1 MAKIK
6 QYQFT
11 QTAEE
16 MQALLDKIAGLPDA
30 ATLASLAEKV
40 ESLPSR
46 EELDDLLFYKV
57 DKVFSFGTVEEQRH
71 GDNVLTFSDGT
82 TTWLVGDVDSDT
94 GIFVHDTLNL
104 GTGYGYDIISQ
115 RAGGWP
121 WNENGCKEAEAGKAL
136 NVPIDGAIFQ
146 NRDIGDITG
155 EDQYEVVGDL
165 EIGEQVACGQYLGSG
180 EMICNIKWQGHVIPG
195 WYALIFAGTGTSV
208 YIFENK

>member
-6 QYQFT
+6 QYKFT

-30 ATLASLAEKV
+30 ATLASLVEKV

-57 DKVFSFGTVEEQRH
+57 DKDFSFGAVDSGN

-94 GIFVHDTLNL
+94 GIFVHDTINL

-121 WNENGCKEAEAGKAL
+121 WNESGCKETEAGKAL
-136 NVPIDGAIFQ
+136 NVPIDGAMFQ

>member
-46 EELDDLLFYKV
+46 EELDDLLFCKV
-57 DKVFSFGTVEEQRH
+57 DKEFSFGAVDSGN

-82 TTWLVGDVDSDT
+82 TTWVVGDVDSDT
-94 GIFVHDTLNL
+94 GIFVHDTINL

-121 WNENGCKEAEAGKAL
+121 WNESGCKEAEAGKAL
-136 NVPIDGAIFQ
+136 DVPIDGAMFE

-155 EDQYEVVGDL
+155 EGQYEVVGDL
-165 EIGEQVACGQYLGSG
+165 EIGEQVACGEYLTSG

>member
-1 MAKIK
+1 MGKIK

-30 ATLASLAEKV
+30 ATLASLVEKV

-57 DKVFSFGTVEEQRH
+57 DKDFSFGIVDNGN
-71 GDNVLTFSDGT
+71 GDNVLSFSDGT
-82 TTWLVGDVDSDT
+82 TTWVVGDVDSDT

-115 RAGGWP
+115 RNGGWP
-121 WNENGCKEAEAGKAL
+121 WNESGCKEAETGKAL
-136 NVPIDGAIFQ
+136 DVPIDGAMFQ
-146 NRDIGDITG
+146 NRDIGDIT
-155 EDQYEVVGDL
+155 DQYKVANGF
-165 EIGEQVACGQYLGSG
+165 EIGEQVACGEYLTSG
-180 EMICNIKWQGHVIPG
+180 EMICNIKWQGHVVPG

>member
-57 DKVFSFGTVEEQRH
+57 DKDFSFGAVDSGD

-82 TTWLVGDVDSDT
+82 TTWVVGDIDGDWGV
-94 GIFVHDTLNL
+94 FVHDTINL

-115 RAGGWP
+115 RTGGWP

-136 NVPIDGAIFQ
+136 NVPIDGAMFQHDSIF
-146 NRDIGDITG
+146 DIT
-155 EDQYEVVGDL
+155 DQYGAVSGL
-165 EIGEQVACGQYLGSG
+165 TIGEQVACGEYLTSG

>member
-6 QYQFT
+6 QYKFT

-30 ATLASLAEKV
+30 ATLASLVEKV

-57 DKVFSFGTVEEQRH
+57 DKDFSFGAVDSGN

-94 GIFVHDTLNL
+94 GIFVHDTINL

-136 NVPIDGAIFQ
+136 NVPIDGAMFQ

-155 EDQYEVVGDL
+155 EDQYTTVGDL

>member
-1 MAKIK
+1 METYKFK
-6 QYQFT
+6 QAFAQL
-11 QTAEE
+11 QAIIDKAE
-16 MQALLDKIAGLPDA
+16 ALPTKA
-30 ATLASLAEKV
+30 
-40 ESLPSR
+40 
-46 EELDDLLFYKV
+46 ELDDLLFYKV
-57 DKVFSFGTVEEQRH
+57 DKNFSFGAVGGN

-94 GIFVHDTLNL
+94 GIFVHDTINL

-115 RAGGWP
+115 RTGGWP

-136 NVPIDGAIFQ
+136 NVPINGAMFQ
-146 NRDIGDITG
+146 NRGIGDITG

-165 EIGEQVACGQYLGSG
+165 EIGEQVACGQYLTSG

-208 YIFENK
+208 YIFENKN